1 MNLGVKIMYK
11 VEIKELV
18 ESKVSL
24 CKIIPHI
31 DYKDLYNLVK
41 PYTNEVHLSF
51 SLPNNCPNGKEWG
64 NIYASQQVIGQ
75 IKMTYIE
82 EEHDSSSN

>member
-1 MNLGVKIMYK
+1 MYK
-11 VEIKELV
+11 VEIKELG

-41 PYTNEVHLSF
+41 PYTNQVHHIF
-51 SLPNNCPNGKEWG
+51 LPSWNNCPYGKEWG
-64 NIYASQQVIGQ
+64 NIILHLNKSLA
-75 IKMTYIE
+75 K
-82 EEHDSSSN
+82 

>member
-1 MNLGVKIMYK
+1 MYK
-11 VEIKELV
+11 VEIKELG

-41 PYTNEVHLSF
+41 H
-51 SLPNNCPNGKEWG
+51 
-64 NIYASQQVIGQ
+64 IQ
-75 IKMTYIE
+75 IKYTYLSPFRIIALTAKNGE
-82 EEHDSSSN
+82 IYMHLDKSLAK

>member
-1 MNLGVKIMYK
+1 MYK
-11 VEIKELV
+11 VEIKELG

-41 PYTNEVHLSF
+41 PYTNQVHLSF

-75 IKMTYIE
+75 RKMTYIE

>member
-1 MNLGVKIMYK
+1 MYK
-11 VEIKELV
+11 VEIKELG

-31 DYKDLYNLVK
+31 DYKGLYNLVK

-51 SLPNNCPNGKEWG
+51 SLPNNCPNGKAWG

>member
-1 MNLGVKIMYK
+1 MYK
-11 VEIKELV
+11 VEIKELG

-41 PYTNEVHLSF
+41 PYTKNGEIYMHLNK
-51 SLPNNCPNGKEWG
+51 SLAK
-64 NIYASQQVIGQ
+64 
-75 IKMTYIE
+75 
-82 EEHDSSSN
+82 